1 MAVFSAC
8 PWYTIHIY
16 GKGVEQVPVIGLTS
30 LQIQPKLQ
38 RIQFNSRTH
47 KRLLCTHNPMI
58 INIDIQLRNMRVEL
72 VLQVPFLPETLFSW
86 APHPKVAIKVNSHI
100 KNVSYQQML
109 NHHHVCKHIL
119 VENLSKLTYD
129 LWCHGLSVCMWVYLC
144 QRQHVKV
151 YFFSYKKTVKS
162 VDELAADP
170 SLELPL
176 WFSQASII
184 FSPRCTVPKTS
195 LPFLM
200 SSWTLLVSPL
210 LATNKNLSKLRNFS

>member
-1 MAVFSAC
+1 
-8 PWYTIHIY
+8 
-16 GKGVEQVPVIGLTS
+16 
-30 LQIQPKLQ
+30 
-38 RIQFNSRTH
+38 
-47 KRLLCTHNPMI
+47 
-58 INIDIQLRNMRVEL
+58 
-72 VLQVPFLPETLFSW
+72 
-86 APHPKVAIKVNSHI
+86 
-100 KNVSYQQML
+100 ML

-195 LPFLM
+195 DSSLPDEFLNPPCF
-200 SSWTLLVSPL
+200 TVAGNQQKPLKVKKLFLTFKLIADAKPPQNRLKTFGPIHQLIEHDTIQLSPQVGWDWE
-210 LATNKNLSKLRNFS
+210 